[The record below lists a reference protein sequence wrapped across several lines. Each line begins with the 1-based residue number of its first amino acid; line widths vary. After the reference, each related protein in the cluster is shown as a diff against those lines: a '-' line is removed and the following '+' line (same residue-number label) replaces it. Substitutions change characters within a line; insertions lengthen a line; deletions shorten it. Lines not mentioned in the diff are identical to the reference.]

1 MKNSFITIA
10 FFAMAA
16 SATVASTT
24 ARASE
29 VFTTLDADK
38 DGAISLS
45 ESKALPSLMAH
56 FKDLDT
62 DANGSLSAEEF
73 ANFKSE

>member
-1 MKNSFITIA
+1 MMKNNLITIA

-16 SATVASTT
+16 SATAQ
-24 ARASE
+24 ASE

-45 ESKALPSLMAH
+45 ESKALPSLMAQ